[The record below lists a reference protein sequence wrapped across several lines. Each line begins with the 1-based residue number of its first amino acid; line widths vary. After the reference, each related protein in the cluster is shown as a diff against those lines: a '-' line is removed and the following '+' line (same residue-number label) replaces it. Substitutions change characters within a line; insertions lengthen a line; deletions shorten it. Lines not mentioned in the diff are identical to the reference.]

1 MDPLGM
7 GLRVGQ
13 RQGRAPGAAE
23 QHPLV
28 DAQVLADALHVRHQI
43 PGGVAVQAGM
53 RGRAAAAALVEGD
66 DAVDG
71 RIEPAAAGLVTAG
84 PRPAVHEQHRQ
95 AVRDTAFVDIQ
106 LVRMVHRQLV
116 AGVGFDL
123 WIQAVHAGPPRLTQD
138 HPS

>member
-1 MDPLGM
+1 M
-7 GLRVGQ
+7 GLCVGQ

-43 PGGVAVQAGM
+43 PGGVAVETGV

-66 DAVDG
+66 DAIDG
-71 RIEPAAAGLVTAG
+71 RIEPAAAGRIAAG
-84 PRPAVHEQHRQ
+84 ARPAVDEQHRQ
-95 AVRDTAFVDIQ
+95 AVRRAALVDVQ

-123 WIQAVHAGPPRLTQD
+123 RIQGVHAGLRG
-138 HPS
+138 